1 MNAGELET
9 LYRRQFE
16 DRDSRKYY
24 LTQEEFLV
32 ILNEAE
38 EEAAYRKNLLFD
50 KTSSFCSI
58 PLVAGQSVYA
68 LNDCIYAIVF
78 ASVTDSAGV
87 ITRIYPTD
95 RLEMDRRSPTWR
107 TDTRTPENYI
117 QLDTSVEITPIP
129 DAVYTLNLEV
139 YRLPLEP
146 MASAGDEPEIH
157 RNSQAYLVDWVLHRL
172 YDIPDVDTQDPKK
185 SMYHLARFES
195 VFGTRPDAQNQ
206 RDKYANRPHR
216 NTAN

>member
-32 ILNEAE
+32 VLNEAQ

-58 PLVAGQSVYA
+58 PLIAGQSVYT
-68 LNDCIYAIVF
+68 LDDSIYAIVY

-95 RLEMDRRSPTWR
+95 RLEMDRRISTWR

-117 QLDTSVEITPIP
+117 QLDTKLEITPIP
-129 DAVYTLNLEV
+129 DAVYTLNLET
-139 YRLPLEP
+139 YRLPIDK
-146 MASAGDEPEIH
+146 MVSAGDEPEIH
-157 RNSQAYLVDWVLHRL
+157 RNNHAYLVDWVLHRI
-172 YDIPDVDTQDPKK
+172 YEIPDVDTQDTKK
-185 SMYHLARFES
+185 SLYHLARFES
-195 VFGTRPDAQNQ
+195 VFGPRPDAQNQ

-216 NTAN
+216 NKAN